1 MTTDEEYL
9 NNLLRS
15 VTAGLEIDGLE
26 DESEVPLKNE
36 DSPEKEE
43 ALGNEETLEEEVY
56 SGNEVSSEE
65 EESMEAGA
73 NASSDFDAN
82 LDEISSLLQ
91 NAEISGSMDDFLKFT
106 DVSELE
112 DIPNLSD
119 MRNVSE
125 EQEEESSSPM
135 DEPFFVG
142 EDAESTEI
150 PFEMETEESEKKPEE
165 SEKEKKKREKE
176 EAKTAKRDAKKAQKE
191 AKRAEKEAK
200 KAEIAEKKAQ
210 RKSQKGMVKEE
221 AEGAQET
228 WNETGTEPDSG
239 ADALEGFQEVNEFDD
254 IGALFESMNAENFGL
269 EETQKQETN
278 GGTDDG
284 ENAEV
289 TLEETV
295 SKEKKSLLKRFID
308 FLMEEDEEEEVKS
321 DTRED
326 GEKKEEGKKEKKKK
340 QKDKKKAKG
349 DKEGDEEGEKQE
361 NKQNKKKEK
370 KEKKKKTP
378 APETE
383 IESRLEERADGKK
396 IGKNSIIAAVLLAV
410 SLFAVIMLSNS
421 IFSPILAK
429 QRAQE
434 AFNQQDYETC
444 YQELFGWK
452 LNSGEKNMQAYCLVV
467 LKLERRLDAYTQYKE
482 FHLKTEALDALLKA
496 VQNYDDIYQEAL
508 NCGAEKDVE
517 DRYFKIT
524 AILEEEYG
532 LTEKEARRIVALSS
546 DEEYT
551 RCLNDVIKGNFD
563 FNFRVEE
570 ELPELLPEEEELPDT
585 NFFE

>member
-36 DSPEKEE
+36 ESLEE
-43 ALGNEETLEEEVY
+43 EESFGNEEPLEEEVS
-56 SGNEVSSEE
+56 SGNEVSLED

-73 NASSDFDAN
+73 NASSDFEAN
-82 LDEISSLLQ
+82 LDEISSLLK

-142 EDAESTEI
+142 EDTESTEI
-150 PFEMETEESEKKPEE
+150 PFEKEPEE

-176 EAKTAKRDAKKAQKE
+176 EAKTAKREAKKAQKE
-191 AKRAEKEAK
+191 AK
-200 KAEIAEKKAQ
+200 KAEVAEKKAQ
-210 RKSQKGMVKEE
+210 RKNQKGVGKEE

-228 WNETGTEPDSG
+228 WNETGAEPDSG
-239 ADALEGFQEVNEFDD
+239 AEALEEFQEVNEFDD

-278 GGTDDG
+278 GGTDVG

-295 SKEKKSLLKRFID
+295 SKEKKSLLKRFVD

-321 DTRED
+321 DTEED

-378 APETE
+378 SPETE

-396 IGKNSIIAAVLLAV
+396 IGKNSIIAAILLAG

-434 AFNQQDYETC
+434 AFKQQDYETC

-467 LKLERRLDAYTQYKE
+467 LKLERRLDAYKQYKE
-482 FHLKTEALDALLKA
+482 LRLKKEALDALLKA

-517 DRYFKIT
+517 DRYLKIT

-551 RCLNDVIKGNFD
+551 RCLNGVIKGNFD